1 MTFRSAAP
9 VRYPAEQE
17 IRMSAGDFR
26 LQRTVRTVSKH
37 VSLESWPVVVTR
49 LPAVASDEDFRSIL
63 SDFDSVYA
71 LRKPFFGIV
80 DSRPLIV
87 APTPTQRRMILEWS
101 RRRSAD
107 TETLGLGTAYVVP
120 NPVIRAALAAL
131 SFLFEQPSP
140 SHYVGTMDEALEHAE
155 TRLSERGLPLPSGLD
170 ELRGPR
176 KT

>member
-1 MTFRSAAP
+1 
-9 VRYPAEQE
+9 
-17 IRMSAGDFR
+17 MSSGDFHSDR
-26 LQRTVRTVSKH
+26 SGPRVSEH
-37 VSLESWPVVVTR
+37 VSVGSWPIVVAR
-49 LPAVASDEDFRSIL
+49 LPTVASDEDFRSIL
-63 SDFDSVYA
+63 SGFDSVYA

-87 APTPTQRRMILEWS
+87 PPTPAQRRMIIEWS

-107 TETLGLGTAYVVP
+107 TARLGLGTAYVVP